1 MIDYIQLFKDRNL
14 FNQCTNEIE
23 LNNLLNKKKII
34 FYIGFDAT
42 ADALHAGSLVQLRAI
57 KTLIKHGHQ
66 AIVLLGGGTTKIG
79 DPSGKDAS
87 RQILTYETIQKNI
100 ENFKRIFEHYFRDF
114 KENIK
119 FINNDQW
126 LDKLNYIELLR
137 DLGSQVSINRM
148 LTFESVKERLK
159 REQSLSFLEFNY
171 MILQSYDFLHLNKHE
186 NCELQIGGSD
196 QWGNIVLGMEII
208 SKINKKDAFGLTTP
222 LLTTST
228 GKKMGKTEQGA
239 VWIDQNKYSSYDFYQ
254 YWRNVDDN
262 DVEKLLLIFSDL
274 DKEEIKI
281 LIKEDIN
288 NAKKKLA
295 YLVTTDCHSESS
307 AQEAEE
313 KARSIFENNS
323 FDNIDEINFKIDSK
337 LIDTLTSNSTV
348 SSKSEAKRL
357 IEGGGIKIDDD
368 QINDINLTIDKSYN
382 GKILKIGKK
391 NILKLSLSNQ
401 YIFYSIINKI

>member
-295 YLVTTDCHSESS
+295 YLVTKDCHSESS

-313 KARSIFENNS
+313 KATSIFENNS
-323 FDNIDEINFKIDSK
+323 YDNIDEINFKIDSK
-337 LIDTLTSNSTV
+337 LIDTLTSNSSV

-382 GKILKIGKK
+382 EKILKIGKK
-391 NILKLSLSNQ
+391 K
-401 YIFYSIINKI
+401 YFKIIVK

>member
-57 KTLIKHGHQ
+57 KTLIRHGHQ

-323 FDNIDEINFKIDSK
+323 YDNIDEINFKIDSK

-368 QINDINLTIDKSYN
+368 QINDINLTINKSYN

-391 NILKLSLSNQ
+391 K
-401 YIFYSIINKI
+401 YFKIIVK

>member
-1 MIDYIQLFKDRNL
+1 MFDYIQLFKDRHL
-14 FNQCTNEIE
+14 FNQCTNEAE
-23 LNNLLNKKKII
+23 LNNLLNKKKIT

-57 KTLIKHGHQ
+57 KTLIKQDHK

-79 DPSGKDAS
+79 DPSGKDSA
-87 RQILTYETIQKNI
+87 RKILTYKEIQNNI
-100 ENFKRIFEHYFRDF
+100 DNFKRIFEHYFRDY
-114 KENIK
+114 KDNIS
-119 FINNDQW
+119 FINNDEW
-126 LDKLNYIELLR
+126 LSNLNYIELLR
-137 DLGSQVSINRM
+137 DVGSHVSINRM

-171 MILQSYDFLHLNKHE
+171 MILQSYDFLHLNKHQ

-196 QWGNIVLGMEII
+196 QWGNIILGMEVI
-208 SKINKKDAFGLTTP
+208 SKINKNDAFGLTTP

-239 VWIDQNKYSSYDFYQ
+239 VWIDQNKFSSYDFYQ

-274 DKEEIKI
+274 DKDEIKK
-281 LIKEDIN
+281 LISEDIN
-288 NAKKKLA
+288 KAKKNLA
-295 YLVTTDCHSESS
+295 YLVTTDCHSEES
-307 AQEAEE
+307 AKQAEE
-313 KARSIFENNS
+313 KAISIFEKNMS
-323 FDNIDEINFKIDSK
+323 DNIDEIDFDINSQIKIFEAITSK
-337 LIDTLTSNSTV
+337 NLV

-357 IEGGGIKIDDD
+357 IEGGGIKLGDD
-368 QINDINLTIDKSYN
+368 QIKDINQTINQKDN

-391 NILKLSLSNQ
+391 KLFKLKFN
-401 YIFYSIINKI
+401 

>member
-57 KTLIKHGHQ
+57 KTLIRHGHQ

-323 FDNIDEINFKIDSK
+323 YDNIDEINFKIDSK

-368 QINDINLTIDKSYN
+368 QINDINLTINKSYN
-382 GKILKIGKK
+382 EKILKIGKK
-391 NILKLSLSNQ
+391 K
-401 YIFYSIINKI
+401 YFKIIVK

>member
-295 YLVTTDCHSESS
+295 YFVTTDCHSESS

-368 QINDINLTIDKSYN
+368 LINDINLTIDKSYN
-382 GKILKIGKK
+382 EKILKIGKK
-391 NILKLSLSNQ
+391 K
-401 YIFYSIINKI
+401 YFKIIVK

>member
-1 MIDYIQLFKDRNL
+1 MENSFLKEFKDREY
-14 FNQCTNEIE
+14 FNQCTNSEE
-23 LNNLLNKKKII
+23 LEQLMNKKKIKA
-34 FYIGFDAT
+34 YIGFDCT
-42 ADALHAGSLVQLRAI
+42 ASSLHVGSLLQIMCLR
-57 KTLIKHGHQ
+57 LLQKHGHQ
-66 AIVLLGGGTTKIG
+66 PIVLLGGGTTKIG

-307 AQEAEE
+307 AQGAEE

-337 LIDTLTSNSTV
+337 LIDTLTSHSTV

-391 NILKLSLSNQ
+391 K
-401 YIFYSIINKI
+401 YFKIIVK

>member
-57 KTLIKHGHQ
+57 KTLIKHGHK

-357 IEGGGIKIDDD
+357 IEGGGIKIDDE
-368 QINDINLTIDKSYN
+368 QINDINLTINKSYN

-391 NILKLSLSNQ
+391 K
-401 YIFYSIINKI
+401 YFKIIVK

>member
-323 FDNIDEINFKIDSK
+323 YDNIDEINFKIDSK

-357 IEGGGIKIDDD
+357 IEGGGIKIDDE
-368 QINDINLTIDKSYN
+368 QINDINLTINKSYN

-391 NILKLSLSNQ
+391 K
-401 YIFYSIINKI
+401 YFKIIVK

>member
-79 DPSGKDAS
+79 DPSGKDTS

-274 DKEEIKI
+274 DKEEIQI

-323 FDNIDEINFKIDSK
+323 YDNIDEINFKIDSK
-337 LIDTLTSNSTV
+337 LIDTLTSNSLV

-391 NILKLSLSNQ
+391 K
-401 YIFYSIINKI
+401 YFKIIVK

>member
-114 KENIK
+114 NESIK

-323 FDNIDEINFKIDSK
+323 YDNIDEINFKIDSK

-357 IEGGGIKIDDD
+357 IEGGGIKIDDE
-368 QINDINLTIDKSYN
+368 QINDINLTINKSYN
-382 GKILKIGKK
+382 EKILKIGKK
-391 NILKLSLSNQ
+391 K
-401 YIFYSIINKI
+401 YFKIIVK

>member
-114 KENIK
+114 NESIK

-281 LIKEDIN
+281 LIKEVLN

-295 YLVTTDCHSESS
+295 YFVTTDCHSESS
-307 AQEAEE
+307 AQEAEK

-323 FDNIDEINFKIDSK
+323 YDNIDEINFKIDSK

-357 IEGGGIKIDDD
+357 IEGGGIKIDED

-382 GKILKIGKK
+382 EKILKIGKK
-391 NILKLSLSNQ
+391 K
-401 YIFYSIINKI
+401 YFKIIVK

>member
-274 DKEEIKI
+274 DKDEIKI

-323 FDNIDEINFKIDSK
+323 YDNIDEINFKIDSK

-391 NILKLSLSNQ
+391 K
-401 YIFYSIINKI
+401 YFKIIVK

>member
-307 AQEAEE
+307 AHEAEG

-323 FDNIDEINFKIDSK
+323 YDNIDEINFKIDSK

-382 GKILKIGKK
+382 EKILKIGKK
-391 NILKLSLSNQ
+391 K
-401 YIFYSIINKI
+401 YFKIIVK

>member
-1 MIDYIQLFKDRNL
+1 MFDYIQLFKDRHL
-14 FNQCTNEIE
+14 FNQCTNEAE
-23 LNNLLNKKKII
+23 LNNLLNKKKIT

-57 KTLIKHGHQ
+57 KTLIKQDHK

-79 DPSGKDAS
+79 DPSGKDSA
-87 RQILTYETIQKNI
+87 RKILTYKEIQNNI
-100 ENFKRIFEHYFRDF
+100 DNFKRIFEHYFRDH
-114 KENIK
+114 KENIS
-119 FINNDQW
+119 FINNDEW
-126 LDKLNYIELLR
+126 LSNLNYIELLR
-137 DLGSQVSINRM
+137 DVGSHVSINRM

-171 MILQSYDFLHLNKHE
+171 MILQSYDFLYLNKHK

-196 QWGNIVLGMEII
+196 QWGNIILGMEVI
-208 SKINKKDAFGLTTP
+208 SKINKNDAFGLTTP

-239 VWIDQNKYSSYDFYQ
+239 VWIDQNKFSSYDFYQ

-274 DKEEIKI
+274 DKDEIKK
-281 LIKEDIN
+281 LISEDIN
-288 NAKKKLA
+288 KAKKNLA
-295 YLVTTDCHSESS
+295 YLVTTDCHSEES
-307 AQEAEE
+307 AKQAEE
-313 KARSIFENNS
+313 KAISIFEKNMS
-323 FDNIDEINFKIDSK
+323 DNIDEIDFDINSQIKIFEAITSK
-337 LIDTLTSNSTV
+337 NLV

-357 IEGGGIKIDDD
+357 IEGGGIKLGDD
-368 QINDINLTIDKSYN
+368 QIKDINQTINQKDN

-391 NILKLSLSNQ
+391 KLFKLKFN
-401 YIFYSIINKI
+401 

>member
-222 LLTTST
+222 LLTTSA

-295 YLVTTDCHSESS
+295 YLVTTDCHSENS

-323 FDNIDEINFKIDSK
+323 YDNIDEINFKIDSK

-382 GKILKIGKK
+382 EKILKIGKK
-391 NILKLSLSNQ
+391 K
-401 YIFYSIINKI
+401 YFKIIVK

>member
-274 DKEEIKI
+274 DKDEIKI

-323 FDNIDEINFKIDSK
+323 YDNIDEINFKIDSK

-357 IEGGGIKIDDD
+357 IEGGGMKIDDD

-382 GKILKIGKK
+382 EKILKIGKK
-391 NILKLSLSNQ
+391 K
-401 YIFYSIINKI
+401 YFKIIVK

>member
-1 MIDYIQLFKDRNL
+1 MIDYIQLFKDRHL
-14 FNQCTNEIE
+14 FNQSTNENE
-23 LNNLLNKKKII
+23 LNTLLNKGKVI

-42 ADALHAGSLVQLRAI
+42 ADALHVGSLVQLRAI
-57 KTLIKHGHQ
+57 KTLIKHDHQ
-66 AIVLLGGGTTKIG
+66 AIVLLGGGTTKVG
-79 DPSGKDAS
+79 DPSGKDTA
-87 RQILTYETIQKNI
+87 RQILSYENIQENI
-100 ENFKRIFEHYFRDF
+100 DNFKRIFEHYFRDY

-137 DLGSQVSINRM
+137 DVGSHVSINRM

-171 MILQSYDFLHLNKHE
+171 MILQSYDFLYLNKNE
-186 NCELQIGGSD
+186 KCDLQIGGSD

-274 DKEEIKI
+274 NIEEIKM
-281 LIKEDIN
+281 LIKQDIN

-295 YLVTTDCHSESS
+295 YLVTTDCHSENS
-307 AQEAEE
+307 AKEAEE
-313 KARSIFENNS
+313 KAKSIFENNS
-323 FDNIDEINFKIDSK
+323 FDKIDEISFKEDLK
-337 LIDTLTSNSTV
+337 LIDTLTSNNIIG
-348 SSKSEAKRL
+348 SKSEAKRL
-357 IEGGGIKIDDD
+357 IEGGGIKIENNPIKDT
-368 QINDINLTIDKSYN
+368 NLIIDKSYDK
-382 GKILKIGKK
+382 KILKIGKK
-391 NILKLSLSNQ
+391 K
-401 YIFYSIINKI
+401 YFKIVIS

>member
-79 DPSGKDAS
+79 DPSGKDTS

-171 MILQSYDFLHLNKHE
+171 MILQSYDFLHLNKNE

-274 DKEEIKI
+274 DKEEIKM
-281 LIKEDIN
+281 LIKENIN

-323 FDNIDEINFKIDSK
+323 YDNIDEINFKIDSK
-337 LIDTLTSNSTV
+337 LIDTLTSNSMV

-368 QINDINLTIDKSYN
+368 QINDINLTIDMSYN
-382 GKILKIGKK
+382 EKILKIGKK
-391 NILKLSLSNQ
+391 K
-401 YIFYSIINKI
+401 YFKIIVK